1 MYILTQ
7 VMRDSFINGLRQGY
21 AKKLPKKLIKNC
33 SDIAFGAKELYL
45 SGTPFNNRGNHKQI
59 RMKHKSALV
68 RVLNPIVEKFYAYFN
83 ETPAP
88 STQHDFDKVHKELC
102 ELFIESFEAE
112 GYTHTYGNAQKFCN
126 VLFKYLSCYE
136 DSEDFAEWFKYC
148 HMAIDRYTYNGYRLP
163 FYRNIVYRAIH
174 GESAPELTSWSKLTN
189 DDENDYE
196 YDSIISDIVKYIS
209 DHPKT
214 YNEYLNIC
222 SIFPI
227 FTSISPLATED
238 DYELTPFEA
247 EFFIWAIAK
256 ACASKDKNEK
266 YIYEKDTI
274 DRVKKRL

>member
-1 MYILTQ
+1 MYILTREI
-7 VMRDSFINGLRQGY
+7 RDSFINSLRQGY
-21 AKKLPKKLIKNC
+21 AKELTTKLIKNYI
-33 SDIAFGAKELYL
+33 DIAFGAKELYL
-45 SGTPFNNRGNHKQI
+45 SGTPFDNRGSKKQPRLEDQI
-59 RMKHKSALV
+59 ALANA
-68 RVLNPIVEKFYAYFN
+68 LNPIVEKFYTYFN
-83 ETPAP
+83 GTPAP
-88 STQHDFDKVHKELC
+88 STQTDFNKIHKDLC
-102 ELFIESFEAE
+102 KLFIESFEAV

-163 FYRNIVYRAIH
+163 FYRNIVYRAIY
-174 GESAPELTSWSKLTN
+174 GKSAPKLTSWSKLTN

-209 DHPKT
+209 NNPKT

-227 FTSISPLATED
+227 STSISPLATED
-238 DYELTPFEA
+238 NYELTPFEA

-256 ACASKDKNEK
+256 ACASKDKNKK
-266 YIYEKDTI
+266 YIYEIDTI
-274 DRVKKRL
+274 DRVKNLL